1 MYACSAV
8 HSALDV
14 GLLRAKMIGRLLL
27 AAIVWMISGVKAPAT
42 AAAPVILVEVSL
54 LFNCLLPM
62 VYKMYV
68 ISQFYYTTQ
77 YTRDADLLPVRW
89 EF

>member
-42 AAAPVILVEVSL
+42 AAAPVILVEVSI

-62 VYKMYV
+62 VYKMYFV
-68 ISQFYYTTQ
+68 SQFYYSMQ
-77 YTRDADLLPVRW
+77 
-89 EF
+89 